1 MKKAVL
7 ILVLLSLGVVS
18 CNNETTLQEFYVE
31 HQNDN
36 QYLAFDIPASLLT
49 GDNSGLNAEQKAT
62 LETIKK
68 VNILGF
74 PLKEENKAV
83 YEAEKEKLS
92 TILKADKYKQLMR
105 YGGGTKKAELYYL
118 GEEDAIDELIVFGS
132 DDEKGFG
139 IARLTGNDM
148 DPEALIRL
156 LKSFEK
162 GELDVSGLPQLGG
175 FLD

>member
-1 MKKAVL
+1 MKKATV
-7 ILVLLSLGVVS
+7 ILLLLTLGFVS
-18 CNNETTLQEFYVE
+18 CNNEKTLQEFYVE

-49 GDNSGLNAEQKAT
+49 GENSALNAEQKAT
-62 LETIKK
+62 LETIRK

-74 PLKEENKAV
+74 PLKGENKEA
-83 YEAEKEKLS
+83 YETEKERLTS
-92 TILKADKYKQLMR
+92 ILKTDKYKQLMR
-105 YGGGTKKAELYYL
+105 YGGGTRKAELYYL
-118 GEEDAIDELIVFGS
+118 GEDDAIDELIVFGS

-148 DPEALIRL
+148 NPGALIKL
-156 LKSFEK
+156 LKSFEN
-162 GELDVSGLPQLGG
+162 GEINVAGLPKLDG